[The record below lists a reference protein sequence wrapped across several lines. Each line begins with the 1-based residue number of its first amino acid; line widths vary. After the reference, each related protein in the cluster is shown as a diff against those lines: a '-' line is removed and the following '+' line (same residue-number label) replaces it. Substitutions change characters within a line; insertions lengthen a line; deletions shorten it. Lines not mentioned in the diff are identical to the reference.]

1 MPVTAMPIAATV
13 IIANPKHASTHLPF
27 TADTIGMAMVCKP
40 ESVGRGNCETQ
51 ARENGEDHMHPD
63 RGHENSSAP
72 CDIDGAVML
81 S

>member
-13 IIANPKHASTHLPF
+13 IIANPKHASTQYRSPP
-27 TADTIGMAMVCKP
+27 TPSYGDAVQARERRC
-40 ESVGRGNCETQ
+40 GNCETQ

-63 RGHENSSAP
+63 HGHENSSP
-72 CDIDGAVML
+72 PWDIDGAVML